1 MSKIVRSLLRSSYIF
16 FVSPQIVSDPS
27 TPEFFSL
34 CFACLWDGPSHMHT
48 SDMRKALNVSGD
60 ERNSHT
66 CLSCLDLTI
75 LTWLFVAGWVYL
87 LRLDKQFVSF
97 RLPIPDNDLM
107 FSLVLPQSLRT
118 YPMNTSDITTFT
130 SSTYHVCRFQ
140 TLIQYWY
147 WACKHGWL
155 WNCILYRFILP
166 SALPSI
172 SAAIV

>member
-1 MSKIVRSLLRSSYIF
+1 
-16 FVSPQIVSDPS
+16 
-27 TPEFFSL
+27 
-34 CFACLWDGPSHMHT
+34 MHT

-118 YPMNTSDITTFT
+118 YPMNTSALTRDLCQLREKLTNDCAHAMGMSWRLLPPTF
-130 SSTYHVCRFQ
+130 ST
-140 TLIQYWY
+140 
-147 WACKHGWL
+147 
-155 WNCILYRFILP
+155 
-166 SALPSI
+166 
-172 SAAIV
+172 